1 MNSKQGNPSR
11 HPIFVVSNSLSVS
24 LCLKLSKLPETP
36 VNACPGS
43 PGSIQR
49 GPTWRQGARWKER
62 RIPCIEP
69 MLGSRYWTRP
79 LLSVTV
85 FNSLTLWGTWVAIK
99 LQSVIW
105 YFLSKFLVKCGWG
118 MSSTMIKW
126 TCTTQSVFME
136 TGSMLQANRKHTTWS
151 GYRQNDR
158 CEKRQKMV
166 ITESQCL
173 REERSCYVLHYLC
186 AL

>member
-62 RIPCIEP
+62 RMPCIEP

-105 YFLSKFLVKCGWG
+105 YFLSKFLV
-118 MSSTMIKW
+118 IKIPQW
-126 TCTTQSVFME
+126 SNEHAPCSQCLWRQVLCCKQIENIQPEVVTDRMTDV
-136 TGSMLQANRKHTTWS
+136 RK
-151 GYRQNDR
+151 D
-158 CEKRQKMV
+158 QKMV